1 MNKYRFALSMAAL
14 ARWLGLSGVARHCET
29 KAQTFKAQTFT
40 KGVEPRDPAE
50 HPNDNVHHTD

>member
-29 KAQTFKAQTFT
+29 KAQTFQES
-40 KGVEPRDPAE
+40 VDPRNPAE
-50 HPNDNVHHTD
+50 HPNDNVQSTE